1 MPPTSCHLVNPLPL
15 KTPLAFAIFFT
26 ALLLVL
32 PAPALAQQ
40 GPLPVTVASP
50 IVKKIVEWDEYTGR
64 FEATN
69 RVEIRA
75 RVSGFLES
83 VHFKDGDLVAKGDL
97 LFVIDPRPF
106 EAQLD
111 VAKASLEAAKTRVDL
126 AEREFKRAESLL
138 KRNNISRETFD
149 QRRAE
154 LETARTTVLSTQA
167 QVRIAR
173 LNLEFT
179 QVKAPISGRIS
190 DARVDV
196 GNLVEG
202 GSAQSTMLTTV
213 VSLDPILF
221 TFSASEAEF
230 LKYSR
235 LHVTGRRE
243 SSREA
248 ANPVFVRLMDETD
261 FKREGRMSFVD
272 NELSPNSGTIRAQAV
287 FDNPDNF
294 LVPGVFGRLRLIGSD
309 EYEAVLIPDS
319 AVVSD
324 QSKKLVM
331 TVDDEGNVKGVP
343 VDLGPLHNG
352 LRIVRGGVGPED
364 RIVVRGIQRARPGG
378 KVIPREADLQDDGT
392 LLDRPGK

>member
-1 MPPTSCHLVNPLPL
+1 MVIFPRLLPL
-15 KTPLAFAIFFT
+15 SAVWALAAVIFAAISI
-26 ALLLVL
+26 
-32 PAPALAQQ
+32 PAAAQQ
-40 GPLPVTVASP
+40 GPMPVTVAKP
-50 IVKKIVEWDEYTGR
+50 LIKKITEWDEYTGR

-83 VHFKDGDLVAKGDL
+83 IHFKDGDLVNKGDL

-111 VAKASLEAAKTRVDL
+111 VAKASLEAAKTRVNL

-149 QRRAE
+149 QRQAE
-154 LETARTTVLSTQA
+154 LATAQSTVLSAQA
-167 QVRIAR
+167 QIRIAK

-179 QVKAPISGRIS
+179 QVKAPISGRVS

-202 GSAQSTMLTTV
+202 GSAQSTLLSTL
-213 VSLDPILF
+213 VSIDPILF

-235 LHVTGRRE
+235 LDATGRRD
-243 SSREA
+243 SSRSA
-248 ANPVFVRLMDETD
+248 ANPVFVRLMDEDSFT
-261 FKREGRMSFVD
+261 REGRMSFVD
-272 NELSPNSGTIRAQAV
+272 NELSPNTGTIRAQAV
-287 FDNPDNF
+287 FENSSGF

-324 QSKKLVM
+324 QSKKMVLI
-331 TVDDEGNVKGVP
+331 VDADGNVKAAP
-343 VDLGPLHNG
+343 VDMGPLHEG
-352 LRIVRGGVGPED
+352 LRVIHGGLGQ
-364 RIVVRGIQRARPGG
+364 GGRP
-378 KVIPREADLQDDGT
+378 AA
-392 LLDRPGK
+392 

>member
-1 MPPTSCHLVNPLPL
+1 MVIFPRLLPL
-15 KTPLAFAIFFT
+15 SAVWALAAVIFAAISI
-26 ALLLVL
+26 
-32 PAPALAQQ
+32 PAAAQQ
-40 GPLPVTVASP
+40 GPMPVTVAKP
-50 IVKKIVEWDEYTGR
+50 LIKKITEWDEYTGR

-83 VHFKDGDLVAKGDL
+83 IHFKDGDLVNKGDL

-111 VAKASLEAAKTRVDL
+111 VAKASLEAARTRVNL

-149 QRRAE
+149 QRQAE
-154 LETARTTVLSTQA
+154 LATAQSTVLSAQA
-167 QVRIAR
+167 QARIAK

-202 GSAQSTMLTTV
+202 GSAQSTLLSTL
-213 VSLDPILF
+213 VSIDPILF

-235 LHVTGRRE
+235 LDATGRRD
-243 SSREA
+243 SSRSA
-248 ANPVFVRLMDETD
+248 ANPVFVRLMDEDSFT
-261 FKREGRMSFVD
+261 REGRMSFVD
-272 NELSPNSGTIRAQAV
+272 NELSPNTGTIRAQAV
-287 FDNPDNF
+287 FENSSGF

-324 QSKKLVM
+324 QSKKMVLI
-331 TVDDEGNVKGVP
+331 VDADGNVKAAP
-343 VDLGPLHNG
+343 VDMGPLHEG
-352 LRIVRGGVGPED
+352 LRVIHGGLGRDD
-364 RIVVRGIQRARPGG
+364 RIVVKGIQRARPGG
-378 KVIPREADLQDDGT
+378 KVIAKEADLLPDGT
-392 LLDRPGK
+392 IMVRSGS

>member
-1 MPPTSCHLVNPLPL
+1 MVISPRLLSLSAAWT
-15 KTPLAFAIFFT
+15 LAAFVFA
-26 ALLLVL
+26 AASV
-32 PAPALAQQ
+32 PAAAQQ
-40 GPLPVTVASP
+40 GPMPVTVAKP
-50 IVKKIVEWDEYTGR
+50 LIKKITEWDEYTGR

-75 RVSGFLES
+75 RVSGFMES
-83 VHFKDGDLVAKGDL
+83 IHFKDGDLVNKGDL

-111 VAKASLEAAKTRVDL
+111 VAKASLEAAKTRVNL

-149 QRRAE
+149 QRQAE
-154 LETARTTVLSTQA
+154 LETAKTTVLSAQA
-167 QVRIAR
+167 QIRIAK

-190 DARVDV
+190 DAKVDV

-202 GSAQSTMLTTV
+202 GSAQSTLLTTL
-213 VSLDPILF
+213 VSIDPILF

-235 LHVTGRRE
+235 LDATGRRD
-243 SSREA
+243 SSREK
-248 ANPVFVRLMDETD
+248 ANPVFVRLMDEDSFT
-261 FKREGRMSFVD
+261 REGRMSFVD
-272 NELSPNSGTIRAQAV
+272 NELSTNTGTIRAQAV
-287 FDNPDNF
+287 FENSSGF

-309 EYEAVLIPDS
+309 EYEAVLIPDA

-324 QSKKLVM
+324 QSKKMVLM
-331 TVDDEGNVKGVP
+331 VDGEGNVKAAP
-343 VDLGPLHNG
+343 IDMGPLHEG
-352 LRIVRGGVGPED
+352 LRVIRGGVGPDD
-364 RIVVRGIQRARPGG
+364 RIVVKGIQRARPGG
-378 KVIPREADLQDDGT
+378 KVIAKEADLLPDGT
-392 LLDRPGK
+392 IMVRSGS

>member
-1 MPPTSCHLVNPLPL
+1 MVTFPRLLPL
-15 KTPLAFAIFFT
+15 TAVWALAAIIFA
-26 ALLLVL
+26 AVS
-32 PAPALAQQ
+32 APAAAQQ
-40 GPLPVTVASP
+40 GPMPVTVAKP
-50 IVKKIVEWDEYTGR
+50 LIKKITEWDEYTGR

-83 VHFKDGDLVAKGDL
+83 THFKDGDLVNKGDL

-111 VAKASLEAAKTRVDL
+111 VAKASLEAAKTRVNL

-149 QRRAE
+149 QRQAE
-154 LETARTTVLSTQA
+154 LATAQSTVLSAQA
-167 QVRIAR
+167 QARIAK

-179 QVKAPISGRIS
+179 QVKAPISGRVS

-202 GSAQSTMLTTV
+202 GSAQSTLLTTL
-213 VSLDPILF
+213 VSIDPILF

-235 LHVTGRRE
+235 LDATGRRD
-243 SSREA
+243 SSRSA
-248 ANPVFVRLMDETD
+248 ANPVFVRLMDEDSFT
-261 FKREGRMSFVD
+261 REGHMNFVD
-272 NELSPNSGTIRAQAV
+272 NELSPNTGTIRAQAV
-287 FDNPDNF
+287 FENSSGF

-324 QSKKLVM
+324 QSKKMVLI
-331 TVDDEGNVKGVP
+331 VDADGNVKAAP
-343 VDLGPLHNG
+343 VDMGPLHEG
-352 LRIVRGGVGPED
+352 LRVIHGGLGRDD
-364 RIVVRGIQRARPGG
+364 RIVVKGIQRARPGG
-378 KVIPREADLQDDGT
+378 KVIAKEADLLPDGT
-392 LLDRPGK
+392 IMVRSGS

>member
-1 MPPTSCHLVNPLPL
+1 MVISPRLLSLSAAWT
-15 KTPLAFAIFFT
+15 LAAFVFA
-26 ALLLVL
+26 AASV
-32 PAPALAQQ
+32 PAAAQQ
-40 GPLPVTVASP
+40 GPMPVTVAKP
-50 IVKKIVEWDEYTGR
+50 LIKKITEWDEYTGR

-75 RVSGFLES
+75 RVSGFMES
-83 VHFKDGDLVAKGDL
+83 IHFKDGDLVNKGDL

-111 VAKASLEAAKTRVDL
+111 VAKASLEAAKTRVNL

-149 QRRAE
+149 QRQAE
-154 LETARTTVLSTQA
+154 LETAKTTVLSAQA
-167 QVRIAR
+167 QIRIAK

-190 DARVDV
+190 DAKVDV

-202 GSAQSTMLTTV
+202 GSAQSTLLTTL
-213 VSLDPILF
+213 VSIDPILF

-235 LHVTGRRE
+235 LDATGRRD
-243 SSREA
+243 SSREK
-248 ANPVFVRLMDETD
+248 ANPVFVRLMDEDSFT
-261 FKREGRMSFVD
+261 REGRMSFVD
-272 NELSPNSGTIRAQAV
+272 NELSTNTGTIRAQAV
-287 FDNPDNF
+287 FENSSGF

-309 EYEAVLIPDS
+309 EYEAVLIPDA

-324 QSKKLVM
+324 QSKKMVLM
-331 TVDDEGNVKGVP
+331 VDDEGNVKAAP
-343 VDLGPLHNG
+343 IDMGPLHEG
-352 LRIVRGGVGPED
+352 LRVIRGGVGPDD
-364 RIVVRGIQRARPGG
+364 RIVVKGIQRARPGG
-378 KVIPREADLQDDGT
+378 KVIAKEADLLPDGT
-392 LLDRPGK
+392 IMVRSGS

>member
-1 MPPTSCHLVNPLPL
+1 MVIFPRLLPL
-15 KTPLAFAIFFT
+15 SAVWALAAVIFAAISI
-26 ALLLVL
+26 
-32 PAPALAQQ
+32 PAAAQQ
-40 GPLPVTVASP
+40 GPMPVTVAKP
-50 IVKKIVEWDEYTGR
+50 LIKKITEWDEYTGR

-83 VHFKDGDLVAKGDL
+83 IHFKDGDLVNKGDL

-111 VAKASLEAAKTRVDL
+111 VAKASLEAAKTRVNL

-149 QRRAE
+149 QRQAE
-154 LETARTTVLSTQA
+154 LATAQSTVLSAQA
-167 QVRIAR
+167 QIRIAK

-179 QVKAPISGRIS
+179 QVKAPISGRVS

-202 GSAQSTMLTTV
+202 GSAQSTLLSTL
-213 VSLDPILF
+213 VSIDPILF

-235 LHVTGRRE
+235 LDATGRRD
-243 SSREA
+243 SSRSA
-248 ANPVFVRLMDETD
+248 ANPVFVRLMDEDSFT
-261 FKREGRMSFVD
+261 REGRMSFVD
-272 NELSPNSGTIRAQAV
+272 NELSPNTGTIRAQAV
-287 FDNPDNF
+287 FENSSGF

-324 QSKKLVM
+324 QSKKMVLI
-331 TVDDEGNVKGVP
+331 VDADGNVKAAP
-343 VDLGPLHNG
+343 VDMGPLHEG
-352 LRIVRGGVGPED
+352 LRVIHGGLGRDD
-364 RIVVRGIQRARPGG
+364 RIVVKGIQRARPGG
-378 KVIPREADLQDDGT
+378 KVMAKEADLLPDGT
-392 LLDRPGK
+392 IMVRTGS

>member
-1 MPPTSCHLVNPLPL
+1 MVIFPRLLPL
-15 KTPLAFAIFFT
+15 SAVWALAAVMFAAVSTPAA
-26 ALLLVL
+26 
-32 PAPALAQQ
+32 AQQ
-40 GPLPVTVASP
+40 GPMPVTVAKP
-50 IVKKIVEWDEYTGR
+50 LIKKITEWDEYTGR

-83 VHFKDGDLVAKGDL
+83 IHFKDGDLVNKGDL

-111 VAKASLEAAKTRVDL
+111 VAKASLEAAKTRVNL

-149 QRRAE
+149 QRQAE
-154 LETARTTVLSTQA
+154 LATAQSTVLSAQA
-167 QVRIAR
+167 QARIAK

-202 GSAQSTMLTTV
+202 GSAQSTLLSTL
-213 VSLDPILF
+213 VSIDPILF

-235 LHVTGRRE
+235 LDATGRRD
-243 SSREA
+243 SSRRA
-248 ANPVFVRLMDETD
+248 ANPVFVRLMDEDSFT
-261 FKREGRMSFVD
+261 REGRMSFVD
-272 NELSPNSGTIRAQAV
+272 NELSPNTGTIRAQAV
-287 FDNPDNF
+287 FENSSGF

-324 QSKKLVM
+324 QSKKMVLI
-331 TVDDEGNVKGVP
+331 VDADGNVKAAP
-343 VDLGPLHNG
+343 VDMGPLHEG
-352 LRIVRGGVGPED
+352 LRVIHGGLGRDD
-364 RIVVRGIQRARPGG
+364 RIVVKGIQRARPGG
-378 KVIPREADLQDDGT
+378 KVMAKEADLLPDGT
-392 LLDRPGK
+392 IMVRSGS

>member
-1 MPPTSCHLVNPLPL
+1 MVTFPRLLPL
-15 KTPLAFAIFFT
+15 TAVWALAAVIFA
-26 ALLLVL
+26 AVS
-32 PAPALAQQ
+32 APAAAQQ
-40 GPLPVTVASP
+40 GPMPVTVAKP
-50 IVKKIVEWDEYTGR
+50 LIKKITEWDEYTGR

-83 VHFKDGDLVAKGDL
+83 THFKDGDLVNKGDL

-111 VAKASLEAAKTRVDL
+111 VAKASLEAAKTRVNL

-149 QRRAE
+149 QRQAE
-154 LETARTTVLSTQA
+154 LATAQSTVLSAQA
-167 QVRIAR
+167 QARIAK

-179 QVKAPISGRIS
+179 QVKAPISGRVS

-202 GSAQSTMLTTV
+202 GSAQSTLLTTL
-213 VSLDPILF
+213 VSIDPILF

-235 LHVTGRRE
+235 LDATGRRD
-243 SSREA
+243 SSRSA
-248 ANPVFVRLMDETD
+248 ANPVFVRLMDEDSFT
-261 FKREGRMSFVD
+261 REGHMNFVD
-272 NELSPNSGTIRAQAV
+272 NELSPNTGTIRAQAV
-287 FDNPDNF
+287 FENSSGF

-324 QSKKLVM
+324 QSKKMVLI
-331 TVDDEGNVKGVP
+331 VDADGNVKAAP
-343 VDLGPLHNG
+343 VDMGPLHEG
-352 LRIVRGGVGPED
+352 LRVIHGGLGRDD
-364 RIVVRGIQRARPGG
+364 RIVVKGIQRARPGG
-378 KVIPREADLQDDGT
+378 KVIAKEADLLPDGT
-392 LLDRPGK
+392 IMVRSGS

>member
-1 MPPTSCHLVNPLPL
+1 MVISPRLLPL
-15 KTPLAFAIFFT
+15 SAVWALAAVVFAT
-26 ALLLVL
+26 VS
-32 PAPALAQQ
+32 APAAAQQ
-40 GPLPVTVASP
+40 GPMPVTVAKP
-50 IVKKIVEWDEYTGR
+50 LIKKITEWDEYTGR

-83 VHFKDGDLVAKGDL
+83 IHFKDGDLVNKGDL

-111 VAKASLEAAKTRVDL
+111 VAKASLEAAKTRVNL

-149 QRRAE
+149 QRQAE
-154 LETARTTVLSTQA
+154 LATAQSTVLSAQA
-167 QVRIAR
+167 QARIAK

-202 GSAQSTMLTTV
+202 GSAQSTLLTSL
-213 VSLDPILF
+213 VSIDPILF

-235 LHVTGRRE
+235 LDATGRRD
-243 SSREA
+243 SSRSA
-248 ANPVFVRLMDETD
+248 ANPVFVRLMDEDNFT
-261 FKREGRMSFVD
+261 REGRMSFVD
-272 NELSPNSGTIRAQAV
+272 NELSPNTGTIRAQAV
-287 FDNPDNF
+287 FENSSGF

-324 QSKKLVM
+324 QSKKMVLI
-331 TVDDEGNVKGVP
+331 VDAEGNVKAAP
-343 VDLGPLHNG
+343 VDMGPLHEG
-352 LRIVRGGVGPED
+352 LRVIHGGLGRDD
-364 RIVVRGIQRARPGG
+364 RIVVKGIQRARPGG
-378 KVIPREADLQDDGT
+378 KVIAKEADLLPDGT
-392 LLDRPGK
+392 IMVRSGS